1 MNFYMYRKLRTAL
14 KRGEVDVG
22 LVDKNVDYMV
32 NKNWLKLD
40 MLDSSR
46 FTDYDPIPFPK
57 GTAKITDEGKEQ
69 YYKTRNKWIFAPITS
84 FFVGL
89 TLALIN
95 LFL

>member
-32 NKNWLKLD
+32 SKNWLKLD

-46 FTDYDPIPFPK
+46 FTDYDPIVFPK
-57 GTAKITDEGKEQ
+57 GTAKITHEGKEQ
-69 YYKTRNKWIFAPITS
+69 YYKTRNKWIFAPITTICIAVI
-84 FFVGL
+84 VGL
-89 TLALIN
+89 LKS
-95 LFL
+95 LF

>member
-14 KRGEVDVG
+14 KRGVVDVG
-22 LVDKNVDYMV
+22 LVDRNVDYMV

-57 GTAKITDEGKEQ
+57 GTAKITDEG
-69 YYKTRNKWIFAPITS
+69 NNSITKQGINGYS
-84 FFVGL
+84 L
-89 TLALIN
+89 QLQASLLALH
-95 LFL
+95 